1 MDGSSR
7 ISEGA
12 LTTAELA
19 SQITALGGQLNAA
32 TYRWLVLIAEFDR
45 REGWNDGGSKSCA
58 HWLNWRCGLDLGAA
72 REKLRVAHAL
82 GRLPRIA
89 AAMSTGE
96 LSYSKVRAMTRV
108 AEAATE
114 DYLLEVARHGTAHH
128 VERLVRGYR
137 RALDAQELAREA
149 RQQSERK
156 FTWYHDDD
164 GALVVSARLPAEAGA
179 LLLKALE
186 AALDDMGPPDVSA
199 ETSSVSQRRAD
210 ALAAVAE
217 GYLAGGP
224 ATLAGGDRQQIVVH
238 VDAEVLVSREA
249 GRCELEEGPALAAET
264 ARRLSCDAS
273 LIRIAEGARGQ
284 PLDVGRRTRS
294 IPPALRRALESRDRG
309 CRFPGC
315 TQTRHVDG
323 HHIHHWA
330 DGGETKLANLVLLCR
345 FHHRMVHEGRVA
357 IQRLDDGHQRF
368 LRADGRAY
376 GDSSHAGAPAAPGIT
391 MGELPWMPPP
401 AALWRGERMDYGLA
415 VECLLARRSHGMDVS
430 AETSAGPVEFCDF
443 APDMTRECC

>member
-1 MDGSSR
+1 MDGSYR
-7 ISEGA
+7 TTEEA

-19 SQITALGGQLNAA
+19 TRITTLCGQLNAA
-32 TYRWLVLIAEFDR
+32 TYRWLILIAEFDR

-82 GRLPRIA
+82 ASLPRIA
-89 AAMSTGE
+89 AAMAAGE
-96 LSYSKVRAMTRV
+96 LSYSKARALTRV
-108 AEAATE
+108 AESATE
-114 DYLLEVARHGTAHH
+114 GYLLEVARHGTAHH
-128 VERLVRGYR
+128 VERLVRAYR

-149 RQQSERK
+149 RQQAERRL
-156 FTWYHDDD
+156 TWHHDDD
-164 GALVVSARLPAEAGA
+164 GTLVVSARLPAEAGA

-199 ETSSVSQRRAD
+199 ETSSASQRRAD

-224 ATLAGGDRQQIVVH
+224 AALAGGDRQRIVVH
-238 VDAEVLVSREA
+238 VDAEVLATCQA

-273 LIRIAEGARGQ
+273 LVRITEDARGQ
-284 PLDVGRRTRS
+284 PLDIGRRTRS
-294 IPPALRRALESRDRG
+294 IPPALRRALDSRDRG

-357 IQRLDDGHQRF
+357 VERLDDGYLRF
-368 LRADGRAY
+368 LRADG
-376 GDSSHAGAPAAPGIT
+376 HAFDAATPSETPAASRIPVNEWPP
-391 MGELPWMPPP
+391 MLPP

-415 VECLLARRSHGMDVS
+415 VDCLLARRSRGLGVS
-430 AETSAGPVEFCDF
+430 AETSTGSAGAPV
-443 APDMTRECC
+443 AT

>member
-1 MDGSSR
+1 MDGSSGTP
-7 ISEGA
+7 ENA

-19 SQITALGGQLNAA
+19 TRITALCGQLNAA

-45 REGWNDGGSKSCA
+45 RGGWNDGGSKSCA

-72 REKLRVAHAL
+72 REKLRVAHSLA
-82 GRLPRIA
+82 RLPRIA
-89 AAMSTGE
+89 AAMAAGE

-108 AEAATE
+108 AEPATE

-199 ETSSVSQRRAD
+199 ETSSASQRRAD

-224 ATLAGGDRQQIVVH
+224 AALTGGERQQIVVH
-238 VDAEVLVSREA
+238 VDAEVLATRQA
-249 GRCELEEGPALAAET
+249 GRCELEGGPALAAET
-264 ARRLSCDAS
+264 VRRLCCDAS
-273 LIRIAEGARGQ
+273 LVGIAEDARGQ

-323 HHIHHWA
+323 HHIHHWS

-357 IQRLDDGHQRF
+357 IQRLDDGALRF
-368 LRADGRAY
+368 LRADGRAF
-376 GDSSHAGAPAAPGIT
+376 GDGRLGPATAGLEIPP
-391 MGELPWMPPP
+391 GELPHALEP
-401 AALWRGERMDYGLA
+401 AGLWRGERMDYGLA
-415 VECLLARRSHGMDVS
+415 VDCLLARRLRGAGVS
-430 AETSAGPVEFCDF
+430 AATRACPVEFRDF
-443 APDMTRECC
+443 APDMARECC